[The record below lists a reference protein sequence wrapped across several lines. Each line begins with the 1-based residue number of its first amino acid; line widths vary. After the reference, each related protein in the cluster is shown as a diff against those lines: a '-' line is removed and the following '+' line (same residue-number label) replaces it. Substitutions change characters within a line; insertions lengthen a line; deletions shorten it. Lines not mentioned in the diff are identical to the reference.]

1 MILYKI
7 TCSKIRNQNYLKL
20 NIAYLLHVNLS
31 FASAVSPFTS
41 PSLVVVKNSLSFNV
55 VFRRSDPF
63 DGAESSAASKGDG
76 AGAGG
81 GSGASVT
88 EGVVCFVGCSGDVLI
103 GSVVVSID
111 SGVVRIGSGVV
122 SLTVVG

>member
-7 TCSKIRNQNYLKL
+7 TCLKIRNQNYLKL

-55 VFRRSDPF
+55 VFRRSDSF
-63 DGAESSAASKGDG
+63 DGAESSAASKGD
-76 AGAGG
+76 GAGG

-111 SGVVRIGSGVV
+111 SGVVRIGFGVV